1 MADKS
6 KIQRTESTWNVVTG
20 CTKISDGCVNCY
32 ITGTPPFRM
41 AGRKFDGPG
50 IGASTGVTLHPDRLE
65 MPLRWKQ
72 PRMVFVNSLADLFH
86 EDVPTEYIAQVF
98 AVMALASRHTFQVL
112 TKRHA
117 RLRALLNSRHFHL
130 AVLART
136 LHLQDDNHLPPWNP
150 ATRTLTKWPLPNVH
164 VGVSVETQQ
173 WADIRIPAL
182 LDTLAAVRWIS
193 AEPLLGPVQLRSE
206 WVGDGPSLSWAVVGG
221 ESGVG
226 ARPMDLAWARS
237 LVRQCQLTKT
247 PAFVKQLGSVYAKDL
262 FVGGR
267 SLYAQGDRKGGDW
280 THWPTDLR
288 VREHPLTDG

>member
-6 KIQRTESTWNVVTG
+6 KIQWTESTWNVVTG

-41 AGRKFDGPG
+41 AGRAFDGPG

-117 RLRALLNSRHFHL
+117 RLRALLNSRQFHL
-130 AVLART
+130 TVLART
-136 LHLQDDNHLPPWNP
+136 LHLQDDDHP
-150 ATRTLTKWPLPNVH
+150 APAWDPGSRTLAKWPLPNV
-164 VGVSVETQQ
+164 
-173 WADIRIPAL
+173 RL
-182 LDTLAAVRWIS
+182 
-193 AEPLLGPVQLRSE
+193 
-206 WVGDGPSLSWAVVGG
+206 
-221 ESGVG
+221 
-226 ARPMDLAWARS
+226 
-237 LVRQCQLTKT
+237 KT
-247 PAFVKQLGSVYAKDL
+247 PD
-262 FVGGR
+262 GR
-267 SLYAQGDRKGGDW
+267 
-280 THWPTDLR
+280 T
-288 VREHPLTDG
+288 